1 MIDRDNVFRLID
13 AAQPDMQTALA
24 LTRFVGLSVRE
35 IVALRWDDIYAEDL
49 LVTIGR
55 ASLPRCLTRSCR
67 HANSRRIVPL
77 NWDAVETLNAEMERQ
92 LGEDGT
98 PFVVSH
104 RLRVAAFRCGL
115 TDVAWDREV
124 TQTMRRADMEPVA
137 GMLAALRESL
147 RSEWIQAF
155 GADVAD
161 AWLGTA
167 SRDHAHTD
175 ISCETLALASQLV

>member
-24 LTRFVGLSVRE
+24 LTRFVGLQVRE
-35 IVALRWDDIYAEDL
+35 IVGLRWDDIYAEDL

-55 ASLPRCLTRSCR
+55 ASLPRCVTRSCR

-77 NWDAVETLNAEMERQ
+77 NWDAVETLNHEMERQ
-92 LGEDGT
+92 LREGCT

-104 RLRVAAFRCGL
+104 RLRVAAFRCDL

-124 TQTMRRADMEPVA
+124 MDAARRVDMTLEGHP
-137 GMLAALRESL
+137 LTILRESL

-155 GADVAD
+155 GEDVAGY
-161 AWLGTA
+161 WLGTA
-167 SRDHAHTD
+167 SRNHAHD
-175 ISCETLALASQLV
+175 HISCETLALASQLV

>member
-13 AAQPDMQTALA
+13 ACQPDMRTALV
-24 LTRFVGLSVRE
+24 LTRFVGLQVHE
-35 IVALRWDDIYAEDL
+35 IVSLRWDDIYAEDL
-49 LVTIGR
+49 LITIGR
-55 ASLPRCLTRSCR
+55 RSIPSCLTRSCR
-67 HANSRRIVPL
+67 HTNNGRIVPL

-124 TQTMRRADMEPVA
+124 TNAARRVDMTLEGHP
-137 GMLAALRESL
+137 LTILRESL

-155 GADVAD
+155 GEDVAD
-161 AWLGTA
+161 VWLGTA
-167 SRDHAHTD
+167 SRNHAHTD
-175 ISCETLALASQLV
+175 ISCETLELATQLV